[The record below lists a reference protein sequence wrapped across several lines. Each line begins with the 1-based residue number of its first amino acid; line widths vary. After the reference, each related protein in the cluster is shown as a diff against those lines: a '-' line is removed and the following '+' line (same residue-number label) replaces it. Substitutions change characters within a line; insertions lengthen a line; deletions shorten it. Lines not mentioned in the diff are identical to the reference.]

1 MRAYALILARSGS
14 KGVPDKNISAIAG
27 HPLLAYPIA
36 FAKKIPVDRI
46 IVTTDSARYRDI
58 ALRYGAECPYLR
70 GAAAAS
76 DTAMDEDILADL
88 AANLPKLG
96 IDLPELWVRL
106 KPTSPFQ
113 SVASVEAALAALAG
127 DGNLDSASVVS
138 TADAR
143 LQTIGNE
150 GFLKPL
156 LPGWDAERSV
166 MRRSEVPRAYKPF
179 NLHVFRH
186 AVWAARGAAYMGRRI
201 KPIVE
206 HKITG
211 LDIDDQDD
219 FDLVKALI
227 ETQPRPGFLAPFI
240 HDPA

>member
-1 MRAYALILARSGS
+1 
-14 KGVPDKNISAIAG
+14 
-27 HPLLAYPIA
+27 
-36 FAKKIPVDRI
+36 
-46 IVTTDSARYRDI
+46 
-58 ALRYGAECPYLR
+58 
-70 GAAAAS
+70 
-76 DTAMDEDILADL
+76 MDEDILADL
-88 AANLPKLG
+88 AANLPPLG
-96 IDLPELWVRL
+96 IDLPEIWIRL

-127 DGNLDSASVVS
+127 DGTLDSASVVS
-138 TADAR
+138 PADAR
-143 LQTIGNE
+143 LQTIARD
-150 GFLKPL
+150 GFLEPL
-156 LPGWDAERSV
+156 LPGWDPKRSV
-166 MRRSEVPRAYKPF
+166 MRRAEVPGAYKPF

-186 AVWAARGAAYMGRRI
+186 AVWLERGAAYMGRRI

-227 ETQPRPGFLAPFI
+227 ETRPRPDFLARFI